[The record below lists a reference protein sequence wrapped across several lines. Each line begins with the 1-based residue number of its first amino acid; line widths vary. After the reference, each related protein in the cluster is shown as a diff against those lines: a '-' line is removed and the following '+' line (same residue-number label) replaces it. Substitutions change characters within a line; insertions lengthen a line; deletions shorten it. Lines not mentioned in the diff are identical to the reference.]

1 MENVI
6 LLRSDSF
13 LRNKIV
19 KVIKLLKNLPE
30 GFWDNFYDNYN
41 LLL

>member
-13 LRNKIV
+13 LRIKLS
-19 KVIKLLKNLPE
+19 VIKLLKNLPE